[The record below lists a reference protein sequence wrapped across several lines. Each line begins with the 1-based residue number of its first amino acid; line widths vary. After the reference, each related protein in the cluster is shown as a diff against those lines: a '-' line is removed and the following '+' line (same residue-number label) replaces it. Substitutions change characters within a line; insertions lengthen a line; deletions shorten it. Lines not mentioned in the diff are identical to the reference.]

1 MMSRID
7 PLLARIALRALWT
20 GISFPGRWRVL
31 RWTRKHSRMFYGFPA
46 RRICMGDFDFLV
58 QPESNIDEFLDGV
71 SRNTPIERIIRDHV
85 RAGGVTLDIGANMG
99 WTARLMSH
107 LVGAHGTVHAFE
119 PIPSAYDNLLLNVE
133 RAALKNIVVYPLAA
147 SDRCG
152 TTQLF
157 LSSRDVTALATMR
170 PPNISKAGVAHE
182 VDVVTI
188 DSLLDRFPRVSFV
201 KIDVEGAEFRVLAGM
216 EQLIARDH
224 PILAVELSDS
234 WLRTLGRSAEQLM
247 EFLRG
252 YEYEVFRLNDGR
264 YDKVTSPP
272 AEQVDVLCL
281 PAHGRSDYVIAAG
294 RQ

>member
-1 MMSRID
+1 MSRID

-31 RWTRKHSRMFYGFPA
+31 RWARKHSGMFYSSPA
-46 RRICMGDFDFLV
+46 RRIRMGDFDFFV
-58 QPESNIDEFLDGV
+58 QPESNIDVFLDGV
-71 SRNTPIERIIRDHV
+71 SRDPPIERIIRDHV

-99 WTARLMSH
+99 WTARLMSR
-107 LVGAHGTVHAFE
+107 LVGAYGTVHAFE
-119 PIPSAYDNLLLNVE
+119 PVPSAYGNLLLNVE
-133 RAALKNIVVYPLAA
+133 TAALKNIIAYPLAA

-157 LSSRDVTALATMR
+157 LPSQEVTALATMR
-170 PPNISKAGVAHE
+170 PPDASKACVVHKAE
-182 VDVVTI
+182 TVTI
-188 DSLLDRFPRVSFV
+188 DSLLDRFPCISFV
-201 KIDVEGAEFRVLAGM
+201 KIDVEGAEFKVLAGM
-216 EQLIARDH
+216 ERLIVRDH
-224 PILAVELSDS
+224 PIFAVELSDS
-234 WLRTLGRSAEQLM
+234 WLRTLGSSAEQLM